1 MLFRSPA
8 ASGVLF
14 RGEPVIVTLDEAEL
28 ERRFPQSGSVAADSK
43 LLAAL
48 KELRT
53 QLAKE
58 AGVPAYVIFTNAT
71 LEDMAAR
78 QPKTMEQLLTVSGVG
93 SAKAQRYGKRFLKV
107 LEQFEKE

>member
-1 MLFRSPA
+1 M
-8 ASGVLF
+8 
-14 RGEPVIVTLDEAEL
+14 
-28 ERRFPQSGSVAADSK
+28 
-43 LLAAL
+43 
-48 KELRT
+48 
-53 QLAKE
+53 
-58 AGVPAYVIFTNAT
+58 IFTNAT